1 MSQSKKLAALAGAAL
16 FALTGA
22 QPAGAQALRVVATFS
37 IIGDLAGNVGGD
49 RIALTTLVGPDS
61 DAHTYEPRPADL
73 KAIGTADV
81 ILANGLDMEGFLP
94 GLIQAGG
101 AKAPITALTDGVELR
116 LNEGGSES
124 PAHAHEAHD
133 HAEHGHAREAGH
145 EPDEDGHGHDHDHAA
160 DSHDHA
166 HAHHQHGK
174 YDPHAWQ
181 AVPNA
186 RIYVGN
192 IAKAFCAADRQGCPV
207 YEANARAYDEKLR
220 ALQTGIA
227 EDFAKIPADRRT
239 IITPHDAFGYFA
251 REYGFKFE
259 APQGMST
266 DSQASAARLAALVKQ
281 VKNEK
286 AAALFLENISNPRLV
301 EQISSETGLKMGGKL
316 YSDAL
321 SGTDG
326 PASTYIDMMR
336 HNAATIT
343 DAILAR

>member
-16 FALTGA
+16 FALAGA
-22 QPAGAQALRVVATFS
+22 QPASAQALRVVATFS
-37 IIGDLAGNVGGD
+37 IIGDLARQVGGD

-101 AKAPITALTDGVELR
+101 AKVPITALTDGVELR
-116 LNEGGSES
+116 LNQGGSES
-124 PAHAHEAHD
+124 PAHAHKAHD
-133 HAEHGHAREAGH
+133 HEEHHHEEHHHAGQDAAHEAG
-145 EPDEDGHGHDHDHAA
+145 PGHAA
-160 DSHDHA
+160 DSHDRA
-166 HAHHQHGK
+166 HAHHAHGK
-174 YDPHAWQ
+174 FDPHAWQ
-181 AVPNA
+181 TVPNA

-192 IAKAFCAADRQGCPV
+192 IAKAFCAADRQGCPA
-207 YEANARAYDEKLR
+207 YEAHARAYDEKLR
-220 ALQTGIA
+220 ALQTQIA
-227 EDFAKIPADRRT
+227 ENFARIPADRRT
-239 IITPHDAFGYFA
+239 IIPPHDAFGYFA

-266 DSQASAARLAALVKQ
+266 DSQASAAGLATLVKQ
-281 VKNEK
+281 VKDEK

-301 EQISSETGLKMGGKL
+301 EQISSETGLKVGGKL

-321 SGTDG
+321 SSADG